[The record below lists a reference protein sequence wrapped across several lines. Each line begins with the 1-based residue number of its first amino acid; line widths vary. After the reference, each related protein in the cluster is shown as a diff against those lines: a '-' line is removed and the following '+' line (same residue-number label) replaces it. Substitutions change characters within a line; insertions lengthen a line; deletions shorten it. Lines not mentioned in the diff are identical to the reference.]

1 MEIIDNCKE
10 FITQDLYSRPIFR
23 LDHSNHSRHYSL
35 NYLVL
40 PDELKGIIDS
50 FSLIEPLQ
58 KIRKSALLKGPC
70 SRLDE
75 I

>member
-1 MEIIDNCKE
+1 MEIVDDCE
-10 FITQDLYSRPIFR
+10 GFTTQDLCSRPISR

-35 NYLVL
+35 NYSVL
-40 PDELKGIIDS
+40 PDEPRGIIDS

-58 KIRKSALLKGPC
+58 RARRSALLKGPC